1 MMWSKRHRT
10 PFRIGSFLLFAFAC
24 FSIGMQVSAA
34 EPRLKIST
42 AAVFA
47 IVAVVWLIADRL
59 MNKHMARYGLIV
71 TIQLIV
77 IAIMI
82 TMFLI

>member
-1 MMWSKRHRT
+1 MTWSKRHGT

-24 FSIGMQVSAA
+24 FSIGMEENGV
-34 EPRLKIST
+34 EPRLKIAT

-47 IVAVVWLIADRL
+47 IVAVAWLIADRL

-77 IAIMI
+77 IAIMMTI
-82 TMFLI
+82 LFV